1 MEDLSEKIQKLN
13 LLSEEVISSK
23 CLTIELIF
31 LDNVFDSFYAKKT
44 GGDVDFIVTKN
55 KIKIL
60 LPNS

>member
-13 LLSEEVISSK
+13 LLSEEVISGE
-23 CLTIELIF
+23 CLTIELTF
-31 LDNVFDSFYAKKT
+31 LDNVLDSFHAKKT
-44 GGDVDFIVTKN
+44 DGDVDFIVTKN